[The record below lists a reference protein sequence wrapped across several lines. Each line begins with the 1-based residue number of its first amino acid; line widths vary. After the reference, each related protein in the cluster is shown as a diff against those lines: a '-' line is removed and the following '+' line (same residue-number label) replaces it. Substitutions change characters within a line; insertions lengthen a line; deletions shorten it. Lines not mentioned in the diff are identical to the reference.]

1 MRREQN
7 DYKKAGF
14 AVARYSKHTHN
25 SGYSSNKMLKIA
37 LWMIWLPIVAVL
49 WIMLLDTSYDW
60 ISSPSN
66 IKVISGLLIL
76 ILMAFVVIALLVKG
90 ARKLWTR

>member
-1 MRREQN
+1 MTAKRPSLS
-7 DYKKAGF
+7 
-14 AVARYSKHTHN
+14 VVRYSRHTH
-25 SGYSSNKMLKIA
+25 SSNKMLKTA

-49 WIMLLDTSYDW
+49 WMMLLDTSYDW

-66 IKVISGLLIL
+66 VKVISGLLIL
-76 ILMAFVVIALLVKG
+76 ILMAIIVITLLVKG